1 MLKLFPVLSNHFFM
15 IFQLLISSL
24 VAGSIYALMGL
35 AMSITYKASEIPN
48 FAQGEMAMIS
58 TYITYVLLAV
68 NGMPFYIAFLGTL
81 LFAFVLG
88 VLLEFVFIRRAKDP
102 TPLSFIIIT
111 IGFQMLIYGLVG
123 WKWGSD
129 QRRLDLPFS
138 EQEKIFE
145 AGSVVITELNLATIV
160 IAIVLMLAI
169 YLFLQFTKLGL
180 AMKASQQN
188 ARAARMN
195 GVPTNRILAISFGIS
210 SVVGAIAGIL
220 VAPISTLDPTMM
232 WDPLLKGFAAA
243 VLGGMRSLPGV
254 VIGGFILGIVENL
267 FGFYISLEFKSVVAF
282 LIIVLVLF
290 FKPSGLF
297 GRHYVRKV

>member
-1 MLKLFPVLSNHFFM
+1 M
-15 IFQLLISSL
+15 ILQLLISSL

-35 AMSITYKASEIPN
+35 SMSITYKASEIPN
-48 FAQGEMAMIS
+48 FAQGEMAMIA
-58 TYITYVLLAV
+58 TYFTYVLLAV
-68 NGMPFYIAFLGTL
+68 NGMPFYVAFLGTM
-81 LFAFVLG
+81 LFAFALG

-123 WKWGSD
+123 WKWGAD

-138 EQEKIFE
+138 AQEKIFE
-145 AGSVVITELNLATIV
+145 GGGVVLTELNLATIV
-160 IAIVLMLAI
+160 IAVFLMLII
-169 YLFLQFTKLGL
+169 YLFLQYTKLGL

-188 ARAARMN
+188 SRAARMN
-195 GVPTNRILAISFGIS
+195 GVPTSRILAISFGIS
-210 SVVGAIAGIL
+210 SMVGAIAGIL

-282 LIIVLVLF
+282 LIIVMVLF
-290 FKPSGLF
+290 FKPAGLF